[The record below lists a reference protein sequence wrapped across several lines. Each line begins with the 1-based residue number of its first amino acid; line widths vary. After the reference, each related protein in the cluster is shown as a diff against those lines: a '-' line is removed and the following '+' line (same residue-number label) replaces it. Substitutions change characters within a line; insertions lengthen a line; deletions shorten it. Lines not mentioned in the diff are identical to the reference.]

1 MITRRSVTS
10 KCNRVNVGVFSLG
23 KIIARTSFFQLFSA
37 RRCNCGN
44 CVFGME
50 ITISKS
56 VNLPVKS
63 YDKTFWKNI
72 HAFYSFE

>member
-23 KIIARTSFFQLFSA
+23 KIIARTSFLQLFSA
-37 RRCNCGN
+37 RRCNC
-44 CVFGME
+44 VFGME
-50 ITISKS
+50 ITIPKS